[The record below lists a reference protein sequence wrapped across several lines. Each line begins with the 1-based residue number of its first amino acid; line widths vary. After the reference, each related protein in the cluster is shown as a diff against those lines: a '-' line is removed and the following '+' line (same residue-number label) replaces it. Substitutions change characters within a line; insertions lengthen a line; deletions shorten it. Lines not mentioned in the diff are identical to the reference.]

1 MTNNLFGGNKEMQ
14 QYFSTLPTIVQE
26 TIIQSGDDITNLAQL
41 QSSVNNLTT
50 NTYYKNF
57 Y

>member
-1 MTNNLFGGNKEMQ
+1 MANDLFGGNREMQ
-14 QYFSTLPTIVQE
+14 QYFSTLPSIVQE
-26 TIIQSGDDITNLAQL
+26 TILQSGDDVTTISQL
-41 QSSVNNLTT
+41 QNCAKNLTT